1 MGLLDNVAKF
11 NNWQVGA
18 GTKLTIEVNL
28 IGYIKSKN
36 YTKNLK
42 KELPHS
48 LKELIVKDI
57 NSMPRVKRTGIITT
71 SNVDEMIDILNKVKD
86 KKTEIFE
93 ELKKEDFFQA
103 FRYLHK
109 LTYE

>member
-18 GTKLTIEVNL
+18 GTKLTTEVNL

-71 SNVDEMIDILNKVKD
+71 SNVDEMIDSGGWVEAKERGLVKNVGKEYIVKD
-86 KKTEIFE
+86 GDYMIVLSNK
-93 ELKKEDFFQA
+93 
-103 FRYLHK
+103 
-109 LTYE
+109 